1 MSTEGRTGGIAKQEN
16 KDQDM
21 PIIIILLLLVM
32 TSCGSV
38 TMPDGAENRGVE
50 IYPDY
55 RGVTVPRCIAPL
67 NMMVTEDGAKA
78 ICATL
83 EAGKKKI
90 IVGARGDRKIEI
102 DEGDWRGLMTDSMVE
117 KIGVTVYYTIENVDY
132 CDTLSIYVSDDEFD
146 PYVTYRLIEP
156 GYEVWNAIQIEER
169 DMRTFKTK
177 ILADNS
183 KLGGQCM
190 NCHIHGAEGRVSLFH
205 LRGKSGGTILAQNGT
220 LRKVTLR
227 SDEMKS
233 GAVYGDISSSGRYG
247 VFSTNEIIPA
257 LHSVGSGRLEVYD
270 AESDLCIADF
280 ERDSMI
286 LSPLVSGTEELETF
300 PCFSADGRAVY
311 YCSARA
317 VLLPDSIEA
326 LRYSIL
332 KIGFDGESWGE
343 KADTVWSAWRNGG
356 SASLLKASPDGRYL
370 MFAWSDHGTFP
381 IWHRETDLRMI
392 DLGSGKEVDVRA
404 LNSDVSET
412 YHSWASSSRWVVF
425 ASKRNDG
432 QYGRVYVAHID
443 VDGRAGKPFV
453 LPQSDPESDIMCLKS
468 YNIPDV
474 SPLPADFNSRTVEKM
489 YKEVTAE
496 QFR

>member
-1 MSTEGRTGGIAKQEN
+1 
-16 KDQDM
+16 M
-21 PIIIILLLLVM
+21 PIIVILLLLVM

-38 TMPDGAENRGVE
+38 TIPDGAKNREVE

-55 RGVTVPRCIAPL
+55 CGVTVPRCIAPL

-83 EAGKKKI
+83 EAGEKKI
-90 IVGARGDRKIEI
+90 VVGARDDRKIEI
-102 DEGDWRGLMTDSMVE
+102 DEGEWRSLMEDSTIE
-117 KIGVTVYYTIENVDY
+117 NICVTIYYTKDNVDY
-132 CDTLSIYVSDDEFD
+132 CDTLPIYVSDDEFD

-169 DMRTFKTK
+169 DMRAFKTR

-205 LRGKSGGTILAQNGT
+205 LRGKSGGTILARDGK

-227 SDEMKS
+227 SEGMRS
-233 GAVYGDISSSGRYG
+233 GAVYGDISNSGRYG

-257 LHSVGSGRLEVYD
+257 LHSVGSRRLEVYD

-286 LSPLVSGTEELETF
+286 LSPLVSGTEEFETF
-300 PCFSADGRAVY
+300 PCFSADGRTVY
-311 YCSARA
+311 YCSSRA
-317 VLLPDSIEA
+317 VSLPDSIGA

-332 KIGFDGESWGE
+332 KIGFDGERWGE
-343 KADTVWSAWRNGG
+343 KVDTVWSAWRNGG
-356 SASLLKASPDGRYL
+356 SASLLKVSPDGRYL
-370 MFAWSDHGTFP
+370 MFACSDYGTFP

-392 DLGSGKEVDVRA
+392 DLGSGNEVDVKA
-404 LNSDVSET
+404 LNSEVSET

-443 VDGRAGKPFV
+443 RDGRAGKPFV
-453 LPQSDPESDIMCLKS
+453 LPQSDPESDILCLKS

-474 SPLPADFNSRTVEKM
+474 SPLPAGFNSQAVEKM
-489 YKEVTAE
+489 YREVGAE